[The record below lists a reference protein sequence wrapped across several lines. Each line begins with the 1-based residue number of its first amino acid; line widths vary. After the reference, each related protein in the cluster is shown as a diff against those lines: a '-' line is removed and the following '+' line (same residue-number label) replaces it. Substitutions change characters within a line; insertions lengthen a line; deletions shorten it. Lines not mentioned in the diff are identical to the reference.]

1 MLRAAC
7 DPGGVLKCALNL
19 DNGHKSSYGRSQCPV
34 HSAHVGDEV
43 EVHYRWHPYFGQK
56 VSIRRVEERATG
68 RFLKVLGPSGVV
80 VSISE
85 WMIDRVVCG
94 GMTMG
99 LARVDLATLVELKRL
114 VTSADKP
121 ALFLG
126 GRRIT
131 QEEDN
136 EIPQYAGAGV
146 RPAARPD
153 IQTPDAR
160 RTERQGSQEDGINAG
175 LPVNAGSRS
184 GRRGDQR

>member
-1 MLRAAC
+1 MISCRE
-7 DPGGVLKCALNL
+7 
-19 DNGHKSSYGRSQCPV
+19 QCPV

-68 RFLKVLGPSGVV
+68 RFLKVLGPAGVV
-80 VSISE
+80 VSISG
-85 WMIDRVVCG
+85 WMIDPVVCG

-99 LARVDLATLVELKRL
+99 LARVDLATLVELNRL

-121 ALFLG
+121 ALFRG

-131 QEEDN
+131 QEEDD

-160 RTERQGSQEDGINAG
+160 RTERQGSQEGGMDAG
-175 LPVNAGSRS
+175 LPVNAGSRT

>member
-1 MLRAAC
+1 MS
-7 DPGGVLKCALNL
+7 DPA
-19 DNGHKSSYGRSQCPV
+19 KSQFFFQFQSPV

-80 VSISE
+80 VSISG
-85 WMIDRVVCG
+85 WMVDPVVCR

-99 LARVDLATLVELKRL
+99 LAGVDLAALVELNTL
-114 VTSADKP
+114 VTGGDKP
-121 ALFLG
+121 ALFRG

-131 QEEDN
+131 QEEDD
-136 EIPQYAGAGV
+136 EISQYAGVGV

-153 IQTPDAR
+153 IQTPDVR
-160 RTERQGSQEDGINAG
+160 RTERQGSQEGNINSG
-175 LPVNAGSRS
+175 LPADAGGRS